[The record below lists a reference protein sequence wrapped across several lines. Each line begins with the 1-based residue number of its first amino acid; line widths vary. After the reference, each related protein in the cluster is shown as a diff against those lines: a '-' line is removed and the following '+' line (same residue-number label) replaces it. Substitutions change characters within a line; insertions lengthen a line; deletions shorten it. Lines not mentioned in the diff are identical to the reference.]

1 MTNLATS
8 RTMQRAL
15 AEAFGDHP
23 AIHHA
28 EQLRDGYQPEP
39 DNQDWHDGLAEY
51 EVRLGGGREAQA

>member
-15 AEAFGDHP
+15 LEAFGDHP

-28 EQLRDGYQPEP
+28 EQLRDGYNPEP
-39 DNQDWHDGLAEY
+39 DNDGWHDGLDEY
-51 EVRLGGGREAQA
+51 EVLIGGGMEAQT

>member
-15 AEAFGDHP
+15 EEAFGDHP

-28 EQLRDGYQPEP
+28 EQRRDGYEP
-39 DNQDWHDGLAEY
+39 DLDDGWHDGLDEY
-51 EVRLGGGREAQA
+51 EVTIGGGW

>member
-1 MTNLATS
+1 MTNLASS

-39 DNQDWHDGLAEY
+39 DNQDWHYGQDAY
-51 EVRLGGGREAQA
+51 EVEGGWSE